1 MDTHMNIPAWP
12 GLIAAI
18 GILIT
23 RVSAVEVTS
32 GQRMLYH
39 RSCTAG
45 PHLPAYTIADPLTLS
60 FAAVSGSTRRSTI
73 PPQAWLPTMNPSVN
87 DEY

>member
-1 MDTHMNIPAWP
+1 MDIHMNIPAWP

-32 GQRMLYH
+32 TTDA
-39 RSCTAG
+39 SAK
-45 PHLPAYTIADPLTLS
+45 TLS
-60 FAAVSGSTRRSTI
+60 SAQLGHA
-73 PPQAWLPTMNPSVN
+73 
-87 DEY
+87 